1 MSTSTPKFP
10 RTHRVAGRA
19 FPDFFAPALRPLA
32 VGLLLLLA
40 TNAFAQAAPRHVGVE
55 DLKANL
61 ARITASVSGDWGYYV
76 RIVSHNQEQEV
87 AVNADT
93 LMDTMSVIKIPLLV
107 TAFRDIDAGKLDL
120 RQKITLTTDDKR
132 AGTGVLREFD
142 DGLSLTLHDA
152 LTMMIIQ
159 SDNTATDMV
168 FRAVGG
174 PQRVTQTMRDLG
186 LNHITATGT
195 AFDWFRALAAV
206 SDPSYAKLTP
216 GELFSRPGPRTPNR
230 AADVQRFEA
239 EGKHPFGLSS
249 ARDMGNLLGMIYD
262 NKAASEA
269 SCAEMIKILRA
280 QQMRTRIPKYLTVA
294 SAHKTGDFPPYIAND
309 VGYIFAGPGS
319 TAIVVFFNAHHR
331 GIYADLEDAVA
342 RAAEQVED
350 YLLYSK

>member
-1 MSTSTPKFP
+1 MNIP
-10 RTHRVAGRA
+10 RSSIFSRS
-19 FPDFFAPALRPLA
+19 ALRC
-32 VGLLLLLA
+32 VGLAFLSLA
-40 TNAFAQAAPRHVGVE
+40 AASLFAQGAPRRAGIE
-55 DLKANL
+55 ELKTNL
-61 ARITASVSGDWGYYV
+61 ARITGSVSGDWGYYV
-76 RIVSHNQEQEV
+76 RIISSGQDQEI

-93 LMDTMSVIKIPLLV
+93 PMDTMSDIKIPLLV
-107 TAFRDIDAGKLDL
+107 TAFRDIDAGKLDP

-142 DGLSLTLHDA
+142 DGLSMTLHDA

-174 PQRVTQTMRDLG
+174 PQRVTETMRGLG
-186 LNHITATGT
+186 LNNITATGT
-195 AFDWFRALAAV
+195 AFDWFRALAAI
-206 SDPSYAKLTP
+206 SDPSYEKLTP
-216 GELFSRPGPRTPNR
+216 GELFTRTGPRTPNR

-249 ARDMGNLLGMIYD
+249 ARDMGKLLGMIYD

-280 QQMRTRIPKYLTVA
+280 QQMRTRIPKYLTVG

-319 TAIVVFFNAHHR
+319 TAIVVFFDAHHR

-342 RAAEQVED
+342 RAAEQVQD